1 MSTQEKTQKISH
13 RGAKIEASI
22 TMAVT
27 ALANQLKE
35 EGKSIIGM
43 SAGEPDFDTPDSI
56 KQAAIQAI
64 QDGQTKYT
72 AAAGLPR
79 LKQAIC
85 NKFKRDHDL
94 DYTPDQVIVS
104 CGAKHTIYNILMA
117 IINPGDEVIIPRPYW
132 VSYPDQVQLANG
144 TPVFLDTSDKTQFKI
159 TPEQLESAITSKTKC
174 LILNSPSNPTGMVY
188 SREELQALGEIL
200 VKHQCLVISDE
211 IYEKLIYDGTH
222 VSIAS
227 LSPELKNLSIVVNG
241 ASKAYSMTG
250 WRIGYCAGPKDIVS
264 VMGRIQSHSTSNPT
278 TPAQF
283 AAIQAL
289 EGCEQDVEKMR
300 QAFEERRQL
309 IVSKLNSL
317 DGVTCLTPQGAFYAF
332 PNISGLF
339 GKTSASGQI
348 SDSVSFCKQLLQE
361 KLVAC
366 VPGSGFGAEGY
377 IRLSY
382 ATSQEAITEAIQRL
396 DDWIQTL
403 R

>member
-159 TPEQLESAITSKTKC
+159 TPEQLESSITSKTKC

-188 SREELQALGEIL
+188 SREELQADRKSTRLN
-200 VKHQCLVISDE
+200 S
-211 IYEKLIYDGTH
+211 
-222 VSIAS
+222 
-227 LSPELKNLSIVVNG
+227 
-241 ASKAYSMTG
+241 
-250 WRIGYCAGPKDIVS
+250 
-264 VMGRIQSHSTSNPT
+264 SHSQQSRMP
-278 TPAQF
+278 
-283 AAIQAL
+283 
-289 EGCEQDVEKMR
+289 
-300 QAFEERRQL
+300 
-309 IVSKLNSL
+309 S
-317 DGVTCLTPQGAFYAF
+317 
-332 PNISGLF
+332 
-339 GKTSASGQI
+339 SA
-348 SDSVSFCKQLLQE
+348 
-361 KLVAC
+361 
-366 VPGSGFGAEGY
+366 
-377 IRLSY
+377 
-382 ATSQEAITEAIQRL
+382 
-396 DDWIQTL
+396 
-403 R
+403 